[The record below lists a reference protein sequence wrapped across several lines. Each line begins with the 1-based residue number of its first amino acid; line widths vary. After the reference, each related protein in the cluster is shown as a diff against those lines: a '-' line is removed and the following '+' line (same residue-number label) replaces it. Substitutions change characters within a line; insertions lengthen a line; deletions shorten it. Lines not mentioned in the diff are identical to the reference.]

1 MGSSRGAPSVDRNE
15 SGTREKIMNVLLLGE
30 VNAIRHGRDLEIK
43 EVTKRIQIK
52 YQEFVTK
59 MLLHKVNELIIITS
73 NDHIIDIEKKRA
85 TTRGS
90 VDKESRLVVI
100 GLKNSINDSSGEA
113 LKPGLRSLLEAVER
127 ATQPANHS
135 IRDRVSRRWLHVYLL
150 TQLAIEKGFL
160 DIKLGDGPL
169 SDRSNRE
176 KSPDCGHMSNG
187 SKGLIIIT
195 TLLLLKTTRYKMSLV
210 VLKGAIRASF
220 DLVDPLASNR
230 SQLRRQRYKVP
241 CTGAL
246 QGSNLLSHGALPI
259 WVDSSLTISGW
270 LNKHSSNEAIA
281 IRRMESTTITKSIP
295 RGWLWR
301 KSKERRR
308 RLR

>member
-135 IRDRVSRRWLHVYLL
+135 IRDRVSQRWMHV
-150 TQLAIEKGFL
+150 
-160 DIKLGDGPL
+160 
-169 SDRSNRE
+169 
-176 KSPDCGHMSNG
+176 
-187 SKGLIIIT
+187 
-195 TLLLLKTTRYKMSLV
+195 
-210 VLKGAIRASF
+210 
-220 DLVDPLASNR
+220 DLF
-230 SQLRRQRYKVP
+230 
-241 CTGAL
+241 T
-246 QGSNLLSHGALPI
+246 
-259 WVDSSLTISGW
+259 
-270 LNKHSSNEAIA
+270 
-281 IRRMESTTITKSIP
+281 
-295 RGWLWR
+295 
-301 KSKERRR
+301 
-308 RLR
+308 

>member
-43 EVTKRIQIK
+43 EVTKRIQIR

-135 IRDRVSRRWLHVYLL
+135 IRDSVSQRWMHV
-150 TQLAIEKGFL
+150 
-160 DIKLGDGPL
+160 
-169 SDRSNRE
+169 
-176 KSPDCGHMSNG
+176 
-187 SKGLIIIT
+187 
-195 TLLLLKTTRYKMSLV
+195 
-210 VLKGAIRASF
+210 
-220 DLVDPLASNR
+220 DLF
-230 SQLRRQRYKVP
+230 
-241 CTGAL
+241 T
-246 QGSNLLSHGALPI
+246 
-259 WVDSSLTISGW
+259 
-270 LNKHSSNEAIA
+270 
-281 IRRMESTTITKSIP
+281 
-295 RGWLWR
+295 
-301 KSKERRR
+301 
-308 RLR
+308 